1 MAFDDDVPIDRGS
14 HRGAWQAWTVAAV
27 AVAAAATIAC
37 GPAAAEPSSGSAPDV
52 PVEVPIPGGF
62 QGFSEIL
69 RFVPSAPPVPQMPLG
84 RPVPHRGGAI
94 PPASGK

>member
-1 MAFDDDVPIDRGS
+1 MAFDDVSIDRCS

-37 GPAAAEPSSGSAPDV
+37 GPAAAEPSGDAPDV

-62 QGFSEIL
+62 RGFSEIL
-69 RFVPSAPPVPQMPLG
+69 RFVPPAPPVPQMPLG
-84 RPVPHRGGAI
+84 RPLPHRGGATGH
-94 PPASGK
+94 ATWK